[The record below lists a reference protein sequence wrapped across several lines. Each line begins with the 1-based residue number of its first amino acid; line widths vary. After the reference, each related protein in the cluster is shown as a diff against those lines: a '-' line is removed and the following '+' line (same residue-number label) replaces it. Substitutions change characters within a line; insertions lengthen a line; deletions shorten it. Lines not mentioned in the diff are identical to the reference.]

1 MNLVKKKVLLML
13 YKKAQNCIQF
23 TWGTYNEKVFFPLF
37 TENLSCPSVQYMMW
51 ESSKK
56 RCFLVKNE
64 HLIKNGQ
71 QWPRWGQKKLCSC
84 IWTISWVI
92 LLVQT
97 CPNLSKLVQTCPNL
111 FTFEPKMKN
120 MYMGVFSTQFFPLN
134 LIFKSKMIQGD

>member
-71 QWPRWGQKKLCSC
+71 QWPQWGQKKYKVAFELFHEEFYWSR
-84 IWTISWVI
+84 
-92 LLVQT
+92 LVQT
-97 CPNLSKLVQTCPNL
+97 CPKLFEISFKLVQSCPDLSKHVQTYSNLSKLVQTCPNL
-111 FTFEPKMKN
+111 FKL
-120 MYMGVFSTQFFPLN
+120 V
-134 LIFKSKMIQGD
+134 